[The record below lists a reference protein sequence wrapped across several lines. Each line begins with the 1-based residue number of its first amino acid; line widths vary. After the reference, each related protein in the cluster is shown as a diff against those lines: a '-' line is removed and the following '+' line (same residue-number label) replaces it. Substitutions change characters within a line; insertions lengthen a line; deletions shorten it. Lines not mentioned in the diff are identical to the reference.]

1 MTRGEEATTV
11 GGYRRVTREQ
21 LVAILREIEG
31 MPTGAVH
38 VIAQIVWRSVPDH
51 RHPRTLWAR
60 TSRALESLRAWLRL
74 AEGSPDED
82 PRVVAISQLAAM
94 ASEAEGLGY
103 ATLVML
109 GVDALR
115 AEGLALRSSRRSRRR
130 GALEI
135 MADVLYWVWRKPDPR
150 AGELRRTAESL
161 GPAYWK
167 AKKAKRVDRA
177 KPGSMSIERDATERP
192 FIWIPG
198 RPPLARGRNS

>member
-1 MTRGEEATTV
+1 
-11 GGYRRVTREQ
+11 
-21 LVAILREIEG
+21 
-31 MPTGAVH
+31 
-38 VIAQIVWRSVPDH
+38 
-51 RHPRTLWAR
+51 
-60 TSRALESLRAWLRL
+60 
-74 AEGSPDED
+74 
-82 PRVVAISQLAAM
+82 
-94 ASEAEGLGY
+94 
-103 ATLVML
+103 
-109 GVDALR
+109 
-115 AEGLALRSSRRSRRR
+115 
-130 GALEI
+130 